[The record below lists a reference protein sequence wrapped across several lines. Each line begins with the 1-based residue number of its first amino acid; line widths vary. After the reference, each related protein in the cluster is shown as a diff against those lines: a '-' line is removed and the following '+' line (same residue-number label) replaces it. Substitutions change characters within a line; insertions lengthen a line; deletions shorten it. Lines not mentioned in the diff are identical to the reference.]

1 MKSLKLL
8 SSETFNFSIDGLE
21 KARELGL
28 KVVPSIC
35 RMCTA
40 SCSILAEVKGN
51 EVVRIYGN
59 PYAKYHNKGHVCPR
73 GNSGPLQINNPDRLR
88 KPLIRVGGKRGE
100 WNFEEVSYEKA
111 IDEMAKVIKEKWDE
125 GKPQKVI
132 LVVGQAA
139 AAAYADPISK
149 AIAPTLKTNNVINI
163 PISTCIGSKL
173 LAWGFSGVPGHH
185 GFLVADF
192 ERTKFFLSYGRN
204 LGGSVA
210 VGLTAKA
217 GHALGNYKLVVMD
230 PRMSEWASKADTWVP
245 VKPGTDLAVLLAM
258 INVILEEG
266 LYDEVYLKK
275 YTNAPMLVDKKTM
288 EPIKTKKIVL
298 KNPVKEFEAIDFLVY
313 DEASESFKFSR
324 EVKLPS
330 LTYEG
335 EYEGKEVTTVF
346 NLLKEHVKEYTPE
359 WAEKVSGVPAEL
371 ITKIA
376 VEFAITKPASLEPG
390 WSANKYYN
398 HFQLYRAAAIL
409 SIITGNLLRPG
420 GVVLSMGGIG
430 KVLQRAVP
438 PIAGPPAA
446 PKPSMLYEYEKKTKI
461 KLSDG
466 TVTEGPLIPWGR
478 GYHGLIKAIKED
490 KGFVIIVL
498 GANPARTFMGKAFH
512 EIASSPNVEKVI
524 DIGLMKDDTV
534 LYSDIFIPE
543 CGYLERHNLLSG
555 IPFSLAKGFMAAF
568 PAVNSDC
575 MSMLHIWAKVFER
588 LGVLDEYAKRLGEV
602 VCKGCDIKNELVK
615 GDFESILRK
624 QAEVHG
630 IDFSELKSK
639 GIVYLTDESWGLEM
653 NDKILKN
660 GWLNTASGKVEIL
673 PIKLLNVI
681 KKFKGGSIKP
691 EWHPL
696 PTWVP
701 PLWYGQLGSDE
712 FVLLTGKERNMSY
725 SWTQPNPLLSWIVDE
740 EKKIWINKKRANEL
754 GIRDG
759 QEVEVCSEY
768 GCVRGPAKVTEG
780 IVPEAVYVPPNY
792 GFEVKLLFG
801 KYKDMPFNAL
811 QSPELIDPVTGTH
824 LMADVI
830 VKVKGV

>member
-8 SSETFNFSIDGLE
+8 SSETFNFSIEGLE
-21 KARELGL
+21 KAIEMGT
-28 KVVPSIC
+28 KIVPSIC

-40 SCSILAEVKGN
+40 SCSVLAEVKGN

-73 GNSGPLQINNPDRLR
+73 GNSGPLQLNNPDRLR
-88 KPLIRVGGKRGE
+88 KPLLRVGGRRGE
-100 WNFEEVSYEKA
+100 WNFEEISYEKA
-111 IDEMAKVIKEKWDE
+111 IEEMAKIIKEKWDE
-125 GKPQKVI
+125 GDPQKII
-132 LVVGQAA
+132 LIVGQEG
-139 AAAYADPISK
+139 AAAYADPIGK
-149 AIAPTLKTNNVINI
+149 AIAPTLKTNNVANL

-217 GHALGNYKLVVMD
+217 GHSLGNYKLVVMD
-230 PRMSEWASKADTWVP
+230 PRLSEWASKADLWVP

-258 INVILEEG
+258 LNVILEER
-266 LYDEVYLKK
+266 LYDEEYLKK
-275 YTNAPMLVDKKTM
+275 YTNAPMLVFKDSM
-288 EPIKTKKIVL
+288 EPVKTNKIKL
-298 KNPVKEFEAIDFLVY
+298 KNPVTEFEAVDFLVY
-313 DEASESFKFSR
+313 DEASEEFKFSR
-324 EVKLPS
+324 QAKLPS
-330 LTYEG
+330 LTFEG

-346 NLLKEHVKEYTPE
+346 NLLKEHIKDYTPE
-359 WAEKVSGVPAEL
+359 WAEKIAGVPAET

-376 VEFAITKPASLEPG
+376 IEFAISKPASIEPG
-390 WSANKYYN
+390 WSANKYFN
-398 HFQLYRAAAIL
+398 HFQLYRTAAVL
-409 SIITGNLLRPG
+409 SIITGNLLKPG

-438 PIAGPPAA
+438 PIAGPPVS

-478 GYHGLIKAIKED
+478 GYHGLIKLVREQ
-490 KGFVIIVL
+490 KGLVIIVI
-498 GANPARTFMGKAFH
+498 GGNPARTFMGKAFH
-512 EIASSPNVEKVI
+512 EIARSNNVERII

-534 LYSDIFIPE
+534 MYSDLFIPE
-543 CGYLERHNLLSG
+543 CGYLERHGLLSG

-568 PAVNSDC
+568 PAIEAEC
-575 MSMLHIWAKVFER
+575 MDLIQIWAKVFDK
-588 LGVLDEYAKRLGEV
+588 LNVLEEFAKRLGGAI
-602 VCKGCDIKNELVK
+602 CKGCDIKEELKK
-615 GDFESILRK
+615 GDTEGIIKK
-624 QAEVHG
+624 QAEVNG
-630 IDFSELKSK
+630 INFDELKSK

-653 NDKILKN
+653 NIKILEN
-660 GWLNTASGKVEIL
+660 GWLNTASGKIEIL
-673 PIKLLNVI
+673 PIKLLNII
-681 KKFKGGSIKP
+681 KKFKKGEMKA

-701 PLWYGQLGSDE
+701 PLWYGQLGKDE

-725 SWTQPNPLLSWIVDE
+725 SWTQPNPLLSWIVDD
-740 EKKIWINKKRANEL
+740 EKKIWINKARAVEL
-754 GIRDG
+754 GIEDG
-759 QEVEVCSEY
+759 QEVEVCSAY
-768 GCVRGPAKVTEG
+768 GCVRGPAKVTGG

-792 GFEVKLLFG
+792 GFEVRLLFG
-801 KYKDMPFNAL
+801 KYKDMPFNVL

-824 LMADVI
+824 LMADLI